1 VGDRQNNKNPGRLS
15 QGNDFVAEVSG
26 QQEGD
31 AMKKEMTGAEFMT
44 DAEFFLLK
52 SEIIKAQAELKR
64 LQRLYKLQIGQSY
77 KPF

>member
-1 VGDRQNNKNPGRLS
+1 
-15 QGNDFVAEVSG
+15 
-26 QQEGD
+26 
-31 AMKKEMTGAEFMT
+31 MKKEMTGAEFMT